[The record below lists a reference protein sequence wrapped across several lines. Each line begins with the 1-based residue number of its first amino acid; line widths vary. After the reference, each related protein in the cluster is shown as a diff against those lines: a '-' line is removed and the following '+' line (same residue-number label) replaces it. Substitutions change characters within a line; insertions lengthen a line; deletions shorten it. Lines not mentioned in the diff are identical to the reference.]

1 MGNFFIEPT
10 RVTPLVNF
18 NPEQGIL
25 EIRGRSCPA
34 NSFIFYQRIL
44 DGLDRYV
51 RKKTQSFT
59 VNFYFEYFNTS
70 SSKCLFDIFKRLRI
84 MDDHNIELSINWY
97 FEKGDEDMKE
107 AGEDYANLLD
117 LEFHFLEIEEF

>member
-1 MGNFFIEPT
+1 
-10 RVTPLVNF
+10 
-18 NPEQGIL
+18 
-25 EIRGRSCPA
+25 
-34 NSFIFYQRIL
+34 
-44 DGLDRYV
+44 
-51 RKKTQSFT
+51 
-59 VNFYFEYFNTS
+59 
-70 SSKCLFDIFKRLRI
+70 